1 MYAIID
7 DRGSQYKVQ
16 EGDTLEIQ
24 LHDLPEGADKIV
36 FDRVL
41 MLGEGD
47 SARVGQPYVASAK
60 VSAAVLGQVKGDK
73 VRIFKFRR
81 RKDSRLTKGHRQK
94 YLRVKIEKI
103 EA

>member
-16 EGDTLEIQ
+16 EGDLLDIQ
-24 LHDLPEGADKIV
+24 LQDLPEGAKQVV

-41 MLGEGD
+41 MVGEGEE
-47 SARVGQPYVASAK
+47 ARIGQPYVAAAK
-60 VSAAVLGQVKGDK
+60 VSAEVVGEMKGEK

-94 YLRVKIEKI
+94 YLRVRIDKI